1 MHWKVQR
8 LALGLAC
15 PPASV
20 DSLQDVDAL
29 HTARGGW
36 LRLRPRWPL
45 TEERHPRAVHRWAW
59 TAHLGRQHELSP
71 CGQHLLAFACLIV
84 SADMHQK

>member
-1 MHWKVQR
+1 VQR

-15 PPASV
+15 PPVSV
-20 DSLQDVDAL
+20 DSLQDMDAL

-45 TEERHPRAVHRWAW
+45 TEERHPRAVHRWAFEC
-59 TAHLGRQHELSP
+59 AP
-71 CGQHLLAFACLIV
+71 CGQQHTLMQRTEQLLAFVGPCCNEFC
-84 SADMHQK
+84 

>member
-1 MHWKVQR
+1 MKWKVQR

-15 PPASV
+15 PPASM
-20 DSLQDVDAL
+20 DSLQDMDAL

-45 TEERHPRAVHRWAW
+45 TEERHPRAVHRWA
-59 TAHLGRQHELSP
+59 
-71 CGQHLLAFACLIV
+71 
-84 SADMHQK
+84 